1 MRVYVGGLSSSTEKA
16 EVEREFKKFGS
27 LRDVW
32 VARNP
37 PGFAFLE
44 FEDQR
49 DADVGLRRESTAV
62 EHRLILKY

>member
-1 MRVYVGGLSSSTEKA
+1 MRVYVGGLSNHTEKA

-44 FEDQR
+44 FDDPR
-49 DADVGLRRESTAV
+49 DAEVL
-62 EHRLILKY
+62 